1 MASDCFLLWLCHLG
15 RNQVD
20 RFGSCT
26 VSNCLGG
33 ELSLGPIVP
42 FPVPLPAR
50 EGGQGSLSPRGQ
62 GSGVERGDRQG
73 RLPREPSQIPP
84 PGSRSRTAGSGR
96 DPESPGSSGSAG
108 PPQGGGTL
116 SRPAG
121 VPYPGTR
128 AGKSSL
134 GTPRGGLPQGRS
146 PAWLLAGRAPRR
158 GKPSRKGGS
167 RKGEEPLGVPAG
179 LGTLTGPGP
188 RFLDQDQIVRLISKE
203 KEEGGAG
210 AGAGAAAEAG
220 AGG

>member
-1 MASDCFLLWLCHLG
+1 M
-15 RNQVD
+15 
-20 RFGSCT
+20 
-26 VSNCLGG
+26 
-33 ELSLGPIVP
+33 
-42 FPVPLPAR
+42 
-50 EGGQGSLSPRGQ
+50 
-62 GSGVERGDRQG
+62 
-73 RLPREPSQIPP
+73 
-84 PGSRSRTAGSGR
+84 
-96 DPESPGSSGSAG
+96 
-108 PPQGGGTL
+108 

-188 RFLDQDQIVRLISKE
+188 RLIDLDQIVRLISQEEEQEQEQEQEQKQEQEEEEEEEDKPKKRDPNDIRHSTKGKSETNVEMKKMQKTSKDGNGYGDNSRE
-203 KEEGGAG
+203 KEQRKPNRIQWRGILEK
-210 AGAGAAAEAG
+210 E
-220 AGG
+220 